1 MSLMLGLCL
10 FLPRCWQ
17 FLVEKHD
24 RGVVEIEVLAGTLPA
39 GGRFC
44 VTDS

>member
-1 MSLMLGLCL
+1 M
-10 FLPRCWQ
+10 
-17 FLVEKHD
+17 EKHD
-24 RGVVEIEVLAGTLPA
+24 QGVVEIEVLAGTLPA